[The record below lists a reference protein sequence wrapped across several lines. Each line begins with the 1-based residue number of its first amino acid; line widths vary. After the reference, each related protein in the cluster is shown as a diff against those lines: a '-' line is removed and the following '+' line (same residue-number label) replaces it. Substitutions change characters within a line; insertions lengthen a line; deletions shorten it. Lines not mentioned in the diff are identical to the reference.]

1 MSELDLEIVRHAL
14 GLARANGF
22 AEVELAV
29 GENSFS
35 ASLAPGAPAG
45 VGTPTSSSP
54 DAVPAEPPLSPIKAT
69 LVGYY
74 REAKVPLADGQTVQK
89 GDVVAVIVA
98 LGLANDVESTVSGEV
113 VEVLVQPESPVEYGQ
128 PLALVRTS

>member
-1 MSELDLEIVRHAL
+1 MSELDIEVVRHAL
-14 GLARANGF
+14 TVARKQGF

-29 GENSFS
+29 GESSFT
-35 ASLAPGAPAG
+35 ARLAPGAPSA
-45 VGTPTSSSP
+45 PTSQGS
-54 DAVPAEPPLSPIKAT
+54 DANTAETAISPIKST
-69 LVGYY
+69 VVGYY
-74 REAKVPLADGQTVQK
+74 RAAKPPLVVGQTVQK

-113 VEVLVQPESPVEYGQ
+113 VEVLVEPDQPVEYGQ